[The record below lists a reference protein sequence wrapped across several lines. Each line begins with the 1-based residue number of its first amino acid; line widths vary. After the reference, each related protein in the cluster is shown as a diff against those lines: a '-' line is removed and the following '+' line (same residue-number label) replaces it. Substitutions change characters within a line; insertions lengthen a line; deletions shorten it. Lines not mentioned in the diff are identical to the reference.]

1 MPVRPPQARRS
12 RGSFREIEGGMLAM
26 INCRRRVATLL
37 EVLATAGLLSVQM
50 EELHGIAGQHCVL
63 LLFRHPG
70 ELLLHQVS

>member
-1 MPVRPPQARRS
+1 M
-12 RGSFREIEGGMLAM
+12 AM
-26 INCRRRVATLL
+26 INCRRRVATPLRCSPPP
-37 EVLATAGLLSVQM
+37 GLLPVQM